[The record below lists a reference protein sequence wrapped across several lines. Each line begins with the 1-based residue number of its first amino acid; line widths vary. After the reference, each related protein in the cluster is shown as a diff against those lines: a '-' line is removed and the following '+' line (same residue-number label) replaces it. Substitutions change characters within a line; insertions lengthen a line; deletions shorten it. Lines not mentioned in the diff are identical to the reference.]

1 MLHRYVILIIFVTPV
16 IHKSGTSNEECKLF
30 SNKITL
36 KDLMK
41 TSIMKSFRPTVFN
54 KLASS

>member
-1 MLHRYVILIIFVTPV
+1 MLFLIIFITPV
-16 IHKSGTSNEECKLF
+16 IHESDADNKESRLF

-36 KDLMK
+36 KNLMK